1 MTLFDRIVSEILS
14 ESVDVSKVNDAI
26 DNTYEVVINYHSKG
40 EDNNTGERLIQPV
53 AYGTTKAGYPV
64 IRAYQPYGDTT
75 TKTPSWKFFRLDRID
90 NWKPITANKF
100 NMPPGMGYEA
110 RLGKFNKG
118 GDETM
123 EQVFNIAKF
132 GMDRYQKGV
141 GNEKGVSGPVT
152 KNDAVVNKGNTN
164 NTNPT
169 MAQEPNTPKEVNGP
183 VTKQDVKKANGNDDN
198 LDRLKANLAN
208 QDYITKA
215 MNDAEYGEDNNE
227 EQPNI

>member
-1 MTLFDRIVSEILS
+1 M
-14 ESVDVSKVNDAI
+14 A
-26 DNTYEVVINYHSKG
+26 
-40 EDNNTGERLIQPV
+40 
-53 AYGTTKAGYPV
+53 
-64 IRAYQPYGDTT
+64 
-75 TKTPSWKFFRLDRID
+75 
-90 NWKPITANKF
+90 
-100 NMPPGMGYEA
+100 
-110 RLGKFNKG
+110 
-118 GDETM
+118 
-123 EQVFNIAKF
+123 QVFNIAKF
-132 GMDRYQKGV
+132 GMARYQEGV

-198 LDRLKANLAN
+198 LERLKANLAN